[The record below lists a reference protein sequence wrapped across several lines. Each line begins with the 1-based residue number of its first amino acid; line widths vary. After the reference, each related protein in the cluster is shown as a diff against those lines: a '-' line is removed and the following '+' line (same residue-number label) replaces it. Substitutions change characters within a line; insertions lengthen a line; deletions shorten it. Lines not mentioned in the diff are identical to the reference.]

1 MYHLVMIL
9 KIHVIKDF
17 KDRIL
22 IADVRGFTYHDA
34 ILIADVYNLIYYH
47 MPDVFS

>member
-22 IADVRGFTYHDA
+22 IADVRVLLTMMQFLLQMC
-34 ILIADVYNLIYYH
+34 I
-47 MPDVFS
+47 S

>member
-17 KDRIL
+17 KDKIL
-22 IADVRGFTYHDA
+22 IADVRVLLTMMQFLLQMC
-34 ILIADVYNLIYYH
+34 I
-47 MPDVFS
+47 S